1 MKMTKADSELANK
14 IVYLKDNNY
23 MPNIDDETPEVQRA
37 IRSYYYGESLSDRT
51 GVIIKDSPFWFTLA
65 FCEYQVTDK
74 FVREVNKS
82 YKLFQIKNIGKMNS
96 EFGF

>member
-1 MKMTKADSELANK
+1 MTKADSELASK

-23 MPNIDDETPEVQRA
+23 MPNIDAETPDVQRS
-37 IRSYYYGESLSDRT
+37 IRSYYYGESISDRT

-74 FVREVNKS
+74 LVRDVNRKF
-82 YKLFQIKNIGKMNS
+82 KRFKIMNIGKD
-96 EFGF
+96 E

>member
-1 MKMTKADSELANK
+1 MTKADSELANK

-23 MPNIDDETPEVQRA
+23 MPNIDDETPDVQRA

-65 FCEYQVTDK
+65 FCEYKVTDK
-74 FVREVNKS
+74 FVREVNRE
-82 YKLFQIKNIGKMNS
+82 YKKYLIRNIGIS
-96 EFGF
+96 EFEPNVN

>member
-1 MKMTKADSELANK
+1 MTKADSELANK

-37 IRSYYYGESLSDRT
+37 IRSYYYGESISDRT

-65 FCEYQVTDK
+65 FCEYQVTDE
-74 FVREVNKS
+74 FVHEVNKEF
-82 YKLFQIKNIGKMNS
+82 KRFQLLNISKG
-96 EFGF
+96 EF

>member
-1 MKMTKADSELANK
+1 MTKADSELASK

-23 MPNIDDETPEVQRA
+23 MPNIDAETPDVQRS
-37 IRSYYYGESLSDRT
+37 IRSYYYGESISDRT

-74 FVREVNKS
+74 LVRDVNRKF
-82 YKLFQIKNIGKMNS
+82 KRFQILNIGKD
-96 EFGF
+96 EF

>member
-1 MKMTKADSELANK
+1 MTKADSELASK

-23 MPNIDDETPEVQRA
+23 MPNIDDETTDVQRS
-37 IRSYYYGESLSDRT
+37 IRSYYYGESISDRT

-74 FVREVNKS
+74 LVRDVNRKF
-82 YKLFQIKNIGKMNS
+82 KRFKIMNIGKD
-96 EFGF
+96 E